1 MRAGGDELSCSPSF
15 SAFSGGDRVVAP
27 FGRPLGSVRLSEPT
41 SRYDV
46 IVIGSGFGG
55 AMAAH
60 APVLAGARVLML
72 ERGGWVERGPHN
84 WEPAGAMELTP
95 FYSKETP
102 VRVRQGSRS
111 STIGLYHCVG
121 GQSVFSGAVALRFRE
136 RDFLPEAEIVRDSG
150 AKWPF
155 GYDELEPYYARAEQL
170 LGVAG
175 ESGVDPTEPPR
186 TNPYAR
192 GPARLSHTSGV
203 IERAARD
210 LGMHPFR
217 LPLAINY
224 ENGSTRHA
232 CKACTTC
239 DAFACAVEAKN
250 DVATAIIPDLMRAG
264 MELRPRTVATRL
276 VLDGDRIAAVEC
288 VDRDSGR
295 AWSAHA
301 DVVILAGGVLATPHL
316 LLASHL
322 ERANPAGHAVGRYLM
337 RHCNGLVYGFFRHPP
352 NPAREFHKQIGIH
365 DFYFG
370 HRDISV
376 PRGKLGC
383 IQQVMAPPIGL
394 IQARVP
400 ALIGRILSLG
410 VEHVTGLLAI
420 AEDTPQL
427 GNGVTVDWEGR
438 DAYGMPLPLVRHD
451 YTARDLL
458 ARRALLRQAKRV
470 LRKAGAR
477 FFYVHG
483 IETFSHAVGTV
494 RMGADPATSPLD
506 ELGRYR
512 GVRNLWVTDG
522 SVMPTSA
529 AVNPS
534 LTISAIALRAGDAI
548 ARGKAA

>member
-1 MRAGGDELSCSPSF
+1 MS
-15 SAFSGGDRVVAP
+15 SAD
-27 FGRPLGSVRLSEPT
+27 

-60 APVLAGARVLML
+60 APALAGARVLML

-84 WEPAGAMELTP
+84 WEPGGAMELTP

-102 VRVRQGSRS
+102 VRVQQGRRS
-111 STIGLYHCVG
+111 STIGLYNCVG

-136 RDFLPEAEIVRDSG
+136 RDFTPDPQIAGASEAR
-150 AKWPF
+150 WPF
-155 GYDELEPYYARAEQL
+155 GYDELEPYYSQAERL
-170 LGVAG
+170 LDVAG
-175 ESGVDPTEPPR
+175 ETGVDPTEPR
-186 TNPYAR
+186 RAAPYPHGA
-192 GPARLSHTSGV
+192 AKLSKTSGV
-203 IERAARD
+203 IEHAARE
-210 LGMHPFR
+210 LGLHPFR

-224 ENGSTRHA
+224 QDGAARRA
-232 CKACTTC
+232 CQACTTC

-250 DVATAIIPDLMRAG
+250 DVATAILPALMRVG
-264 MELRPRTVATRL
+264 MELRPRTVVTRL
-276 VLDGDRIAAVEC
+276 VLEGDRIVGVDC
-288 VDRDSGR
+288 IDRDSGQTWR
-295 AWSAHA
+295 AHG
-301 DVVILAGGVLATPHL
+301 DVIILAAGVLATPHL
-316 LLASHL
+316 LLSSGL
-322 ERANPAGHAVGRYLM
+322 ERVNPAGHAVGRYLM

-370 HRDISV
+370 HDDIPV
-376 PRGKLGC
+376 PHGKLGC

-400 ALIGRILSLG
+400 ALIGRVLSLG

-427 GNGVTVDWEGR
+427 TNGLTVDWERR
-438 DAYGMPLPLVRHD
+438 DAYGVPLPVVRHD
-451 YTARDLL
+451 YTTRDLL
-458 ARRALLRQAKRV
+458 ARRALLRQSKRV
-470 LRKAGAR
+470 LGRAGAR
-477 FFYVHG
+477 FFYVHS

-494 RMGADPATSPLD
+494 RMGTDPSTSPLD
-506 ELGRYR
+506 EFGRYR

-534 LTISAIALRAGDAI
+534 LTISAIALRAGEAI
-548 ARGKAA
+548 ARGLAA

>member
-1 MRAGGDELSCSPSF
+1 MF
-15 SAFSGGDRVVAP
+15 SSAP
-27 FGRPLGSVRLSEPT
+27 
-41 SRYDV
+41 RYDV

-84 WEPAGAMELTP
+84 WEPQGAMELTP

-102 VRVRQGSRS
+102 VRVHQGRRS

-136 RDFLPEAEIVRDSG
+136 RDFVSAPEIVGSSEAR
-150 AKWPF
+150 WPF
-155 GYDELEPYYARAEQL
+155 AYQDLEPYYARAEGL
-170 LGVAG
+170 LDVAG
-175 ESGVDPTEPPR
+175 ESGADPTEPPR
-186 TNPYAR
+186 TAPYPHE
-192 GPARLSHTSGV
+192 PARLAGTSDV
-203 IERAARD
+203 IARAARD
-210 LGMHPFR
+210 LGLHPFR

-224 ENGSTRHA
+224 HNGAARRA
-232 CKACTTC
+232 CQACTTC

-250 DVATAIIPDLMRAG
+250 DVATAIIPALMHAG
-264 MELRPRTVATRL
+264 MELRPRTVVTRL
-276 VLDGDRIAAVEC
+276 VLEGDRITAVEC
-288 VDRDSGR
+288 IDRDSGR
-295 AWSAHA
+295 AWRAHA
-301 DVVILAGGVLATPHL
+301 KVVVLAAGVLATPHL
-316 LLASHL
+316 LLSSEL

-352 NPAREFHKQIGIH
+352 NPGREFHKQIGIH

-370 HRDISV
+370 HRDISA

-383 IQQVMAPPIGL
+383 IQQVMAPPVGL

-400 ALIGRILSLG
+400 SLLGRVLALG
-410 VEHVTGLLAI
+410 VDHVTGLLAI

-427 GNGVTVDWEGR
+427 ANGVTLDWNRR
-438 DAYGMPLPLVRHD
+438 DAYGLPLPVVRHD

-470 LRKAGAR
+470 LRRAGAR
-477 FFYVHG
+477 FFYVHR

-494 RMGADPATSPLD
+494 RMGIDAATAPLD
-506 ELGRYR
+506 EIGRYR
-512 GVRNLWVTDG
+512 GIRNLWVTDG
-522 SVMPTSA
+522 SVMPTSG

-534 LTISAIALRAGDAI
+534 LTISAIALRSGEAI
-548 ARGKAA
+548 VREVAA

>member
-1 MRAGGDELSCSPSF
+1 
-15 SAFSGGDRVVAP
+15 
-27 FGRPLGSVRLSEPT
+27 
-41 SRYDV
+41 
-46 IVIGSGFGG
+46 
-55 AMAAH
+55 
-60 APVLAGARVLML
+60 
-72 ERGGWVERGPHN
+72 
-84 WEPAGAMELTP
+84 MELTP

-102 VRVRQGSRS
+102 VHVHQGRRS
-111 STIGLYHCVG
+111 STIGLYYCVG

-136 RDFLPEAEIVRDSG
+136 RDFEPDPEIVGTSQAR
-150 AKWPF
+150 WPF
-155 GYDELEPYYARAEQL
+155 GYDELEPYYVRAEEL
-170 LGVAG
+170 LEVAG

-186 TNPYAR
+186 ATPYPHAP
-192 GPARLSHTSGV
+192 GRLSHTSGV

-210 LGMHPFR
+210 LGLHPFR

-224 ENGSTRHA
+224 QNGGVRRA
-232 CKACTTC
+232 CQACTTC

-250 DVATAIIPDLMRAG
+250 DVATAVIPALIRAG
-264 MELRPRTVATRL
+264 MELRPRTVVRRL
-276 VLDGDRIAAVEC
+276 ILEGDRITGVEC
-288 VDRDSGR
+288 IERDSGR
-295 AWSAHA
+295 AWRAHG
-301 DVVILAGGVLATPHL
+301 DVVVLAAGVLATPHL
-316 LLASHL
+316 LLASGL
-322 ERANPAGHAVGRYLM
+322 ERVNPAGQAVGRFLM

-370 HRDISV
+370 HRDIHV

-400 ALIGRILSLG
+400 ALVGRVLSLG
-410 VEHVTGLLAI
+410 VDHVTGLLAI
-420 AEDTPQL
+420 AEDTPQQS
-427 GNGVTVDWEGR
+427 NGVTVDWAQR
-438 DAYGMPLPLVRHD
+438 DAYGLPVPVVRHD
-451 YTARDLL
+451 YTPRDLL
-458 ARRALLRQAKRV
+458 ARRALLRQSKRV
-470 LRKAGAR
+470 LRQAGAR
-477 FFYVHG
+477 FFYVHH

-494 RMGADPATSPLD
+494 RMGTDPATSPLD

-548 ARGKAA
+548 VRAAAA

>member
-1 MRAGGDELSCSPSF
+1 MSSSD
-15 SAFSGGDRVVAP
+15 
-27 FGRPLGSVRLSEPT
+27 

-72 ERGGWVERGPHN
+72 ERGGWVDRGPHN
-84 WEPAGAMELTP
+84 WEPRGAMELTP
-95 FYSKETP
+95 FYSRETP
-102 VRVRQGSRS
+102 VRVHQGRRA

-136 RDFLPEAEIVRDSG
+136 RDFIPDPEIVGTSEAR
-150 AKWPF
+150 WPF
-155 GYDELEPYYARAEQL
+155 GYHELEPYYARAERL
-170 LGVAG
+170 LDVAG

-186 TNPYAR
+186 TSPYPHT
-192 GPARLSHTSGV
+192 PARLSGTSGV
-203 IERAARD
+203 IEHAARE

-224 ENGSTRHA
+224 EDGAARRA
-232 CKACTTC
+232 CQACTTC

-250 DVATAIIPDLMRAG
+250 DVATAILPALMRAG
-264 MELRPRTVATRL
+264 MELRPRTVVTKLMFDR
-276 VLDGDRIAAVEC
+276 DRITEVEC
-288 VDRDSGR
+288 IERDSGR
-295 AWSAHA
+295 AYRVSG
-301 DVVILAGGVLATPHL
+301 DVIVLAAGVLATPHL
-316 LLASHL
+316 LLASGL
-322 ERANPAGHAVGRYLM
+322 ERTNPAGQAVGRYLM

-400 ALIGRILSLG
+400 ALVGRVLSLG
-410 VEHVTGLLAI
+410 VDHVTGLLAI
-420 AEDTPQL
+420 AEDTPQQT
-427 GNGVTVDWEGR
+427 NGVTLDWSHR
-438 DAYGMPLPLVRHD
+438 DAYGLPLPVVRHD
-451 YTARDLL
+451 YAARDLL
-458 ARRALLRQAKRV
+458 ARRALLRQSKRV
-470 LRKAGAR
+470 LRRAGAR

-494 RMGADPATSPLD
+494 RMGSDPAASPLD

-534 LTISAIALRAGDAI
+534 LTISAIALRSGDAI
-548 ARGKAA
+548 VRNMAA

>member
-1 MRAGGDELSCSPSF
+1 LSSS
-15 SAFSGGDRVVAP
+15 D
-27 FGRPLGSVRLSEPT
+27 

-72 ERGGWVERGPHN
+72 ERGGWVDRGPHN
-84 WEPAGAMELTP
+84 WEPRGAMELTP
-95 FYSKETP
+95 FYSRETP
-102 VRVRQGSRS
+102 VRVHQGRRA

-136 RDFLPEAEIVRDSG
+136 RDFIADPDIVGTSQAR
-150 AKWPF
+150 WPF
-155 GYDELEPYYARAEQL
+155 GYNELEPYYARAERL
-170 LGVAG
+170 LDVAG

-186 TNPYAR
+186 TSPYPHM
-192 GPARLSHTSGV
+192 PARLSGTSGV
-203 IERAARD
+203 IEHAARD

-224 ENGSTRHA
+224 EDGAARRA
-232 CKACTTC
+232 CQACTTC

-250 DVATAIIPDLMRAG
+250 DVATAILPALMRAG
-264 MELRPRTVATRL
+264 MELRPRPVVTKL
-276 VLDGDRIAAVEC
+276 VFDRGRITEVEC
-288 VDRDSGR
+288 IDRDNGRPYRVSG
-295 AWSAHA
+295 
-301 DVVILAGGVLATPHL
+301 DVIVLAAGVLATPHL
-316 LLASHL
+316 LLASGL
-322 ERANPAGHAVGRYLM
+322 ERMNPAGQAVGRYLM

-370 HRDISV
+370 HRDIPV

-400 ALIGRILSLG
+400 ALVGRVLSLG
-410 VEHVTGLLAI
+410 VDHVTGLLAI
-420 AEDTPQL
+420 AEDTPQQT
-427 GNGVTVDWEGR
+427 NGVTLDWSHR
-438 DAYGMPLPLVRHD
+438 DSYGLPLPVVRHD
-451 YTARDLL
+451 YVARDLL
-458 ARRALLRQAKRV
+458 ARRALLRESKRV
-470 LRKAGAR
+470 LRRAGAR

-494 RMGADPATSPLD
+494 RMGSDPAASPLD

-534 LTISAIALRAGDAI
+534 LTISAIALRSGDAI
-548 ARGKAA
+548 VRDMAA

>member
-1 MRAGGDELSCSPSF
+1 LAAREFLALSSS
-15 SAFSGGDRVVAP
+15 SSQ
-27 FGRPLGSVRLSEPT
+27 
-41 SRYDV
+41 YDV

-72 ERGGWVERGPHN
+72 ERGGWVERGPQN
-84 WEPAGAMELTP
+84 WEPGGAMELTP

-102 VRVRQGSRS
+102 VRVHQGNRA

-136 RDFLPEAEIVRDSG
+136 RDFEPEPDIVGSSG
-150 AKWPF
+150 ARWPLT
-155 GYDELEPYYARAEQL
+155 YQELEPYYERAERL
-170 LGVAG
+170 LDVAG
-175 ESGVDPTEPPR
+175 ESGGDPTEPQR
-186 TNPYAR
+186 AAPYPHT
-192 GPARLSHTSGV
+192 PARLSATSGV

-210 LGMHPFR
+210 LGLHPFR

-224 ENGSTRHA
+224 QNGGDRRA
-232 CKACTTC
+232 CQACTTC
-239 DAFACAVEAKN
+239 DAFACAVAAKN
-250 DVATAIIPDLMRAG
+250 DVATAIIPGLVRAG
-264 MELRPRTVATRL
+264 MELRPRTVVTKL
-276 VLDGDRIAAVEC
+276 VLEGDRIAGVEC
-288 VDRDSGR
+288 VDRDTGQRWR
-295 AWSAHA
+295 ARG
-301 DVVILAGGVLATPHL
+301 DVVVLAAGVLATPHL
-316 LLASHL
+316 LLCSGL
-322 ERANPAGHAVGRYLM
+322 ERVSPAGPTVGRYLM
-337 RHCNGLVYGFFRHPP
+337 RHCNGLVYGFFRRPP

-370 HRDISV
+370 HRDVAV
-376 PRGKLGC
+376 PHGKLGC

-400 ALIGRILSLG
+400 ALLGKVLSLG
-410 VEHVTGLLAI
+410 VDHVTGLLAI

-427 GNGVTVDWEGR
+427 ANGVTLDWQHR
-438 DAYGMPLPLVRHD
+438 DAYDLPVPVVRHD
-451 YTARDLL
+451 YTPRDLL
-458 ARRALLRQAKRV
+458 ARRALLRQSKRV
-470 LRKAGAR
+470 LRRAGAR

-494 RMGADPATSPLD
+494 RMGTDPATSPLD

-534 LTISAIALRAGDAI
+534 LTISALALRSGDAI
-548 ARGKAA
+548 AQQRVA

>member
-1 MRAGGDELSCSPSF
+1 LSSS
-15 SAFSGGDRVVAP
+15 D
-27 FGRPLGSVRLSEPT
+27 

-55 AMAAH
+55 AMAAR
-60 APVLAGARVLML
+60 APVLSGARVLML

-84 WEPAGAMELTP
+84 WEPRGAMELTP

-102 VRVRQGSRS
+102 VRVHQGRRS

-136 RDFLPEAEIVRDSG
+136 RDFVPDPEIVGTSG
-150 AKWPF
+150 ANWPF
-155 GYDELEPYYARAEQL
+155 GYEELEPYYTRAERL
-170 LGVAG
+170 LDVAG

-186 TNPYAR
+186 AAPYPH
-192 GPARLSHTSGV
+192 GPAKLSGTSGV
-203 IERAARD
+203 IEHAARD
-210 LGMHPFR
+210 LGLHPFR

-224 ENGSTRHA
+224 EDGVARRA
-232 CKACTTC
+232 CQACTTC

-250 DVATAIIPDLMRAG
+250 DVATAIIPALMRAG
-264 MELRPRTVATRL
+264 MELRPRTVVTRL
-276 VLDGDRIAAVEC
+276 VLEADRITGVDC
-288 VDRDSGR
+288 IDRDTGR
-295 AWSAHA
+295 AWRVHG
-301 DVVILAGGVLATPHL
+301 DVVVLAAGVLATPHL
-316 LLASHL
+316 LLCSGL
-322 ERANPAGHAVGRYLM
+322 ERVNPAGQAVGRYLM

-370 HRDISV
+370 HRDIAA

-400 ALIGRILSLG
+400 ALLGRVLSLG
-410 VEHVTGLLAI
+410 VDHVTGLLAI
-420 AEDTPQL
+420 AEDTPRL
-427 GNGVTVDWEGR
+427 TNGVTVDWAQR
-438 DAYGMPLPLVRHD
+438 DAYGLPTPVVRHD

-458 ARRALLRQAKRV
+458 ARRALLRQSKRV
-470 LRKAGAR
+470 LRRAGALL
-477 FFYVHG
+477 FYVHS

-494 RMGADPATSPLD
+494 RMGSDPATSPLD
-506 ELGRYR
+506 EFGRYR
-512 GVRNLWVTDG
+512 GLRNLWVTDG

-534 LTISAIALRAGDAI
+534 LTISAIALRSGEAI
-548 ARGKAA
+548 VRGTAAR

>member
-1 MRAGGDELSCSPSF
+1 MRFLGATGWSPPLAARSGASSLAGSQ
-15 SAFSGGDRVVAP
+15 
-27 FGRPLGSVRLSEPT
+27 

-60 APVLAGARVLML
+60 APVFAGARVLMV
-72 ERGGWVERGPHN
+72 ERGGWVDRGPHN

-102 VRVRQGSRS
+102 VRVRQGRRS

-136 RDFLPEAEIVRDSG
+136 RDFVPDGDIVRDSA

-155 GYDELEPYYARAEQL
+155 GYKELEPYYARAEQL

-175 ESGVDPTEPPR
+175 ESGVDPTDPPR
-186 TNPYAR
+186 TNPYPR
-192 GPARLSHTSGV
+192 GPATLSHTSGV

-224 ENGSTRHA
+224 ENRSTRQA
-232 CKACTTC
+232 CRACTTC

-250 DVATAIIPDLMRAG
+250 DIATAIIPDLMRAG
-264 MELRPRTVATRL
+264 MELCPRTVATRL
-276 VLDGDRIAAVEC
+276 VLEGDRIVAVEC
-288 VDRDSGR
+288 VDRDSRR
-295 AWSAHA
+295 AWRAHA
-301 DVVILAGGVLATPHL
+301 DVVILAAGVLATPHL

-322 ERANPAGHAVGRYLM
+322 ERVNPAGHAVGRYLM

-370 HRDISV
+370 HRDIPA

-400 ALIGRILSLG
+400 ALIGRVLSLG
-410 VEHVTGLLAI
+410 VDHVTGLLAI

-427 GNGVTVDWEGR
+427 GNGVTVDWDVR
-438 DAYGMPLPLVRHD
+438 DAYELPLPVVRHD

-494 RMGADPATSPLD
+494 RMGVDPATSPLD

-512 GVRNLWVTDG
+512 GVHNLWVTDG

-534 LTISAIALRAGDAI
+534 LTISAIALRAGEAI
-548 ARGKAA
+548 AQGRAA

>member
-1 MRAGGDELSCSPSF
+1 LATPR
-15 SAFSGGDRVVAP
+15 
-27 FGRPLGSVRLSEPT
+27 

-55 AMAAH
+55 AMAARE
-60 APVLAGARVLML
+60 PVLAGARVLML

-84 WEPAGAMELTP
+84 WEPGGAMELTP

-102 VRVRQGSRS
+102 VRVHQGRRA

-136 RDFLPEAEIVRDSG
+136 RDFAHDREIAGDSG
-150 AKWPF
+150 ACWPF
-155 GYDELEPYYARAEQL
+155 SYDEIEPYYERAERIL
-170 LGVAG
+170 DVAG
-175 ESGVDPTEPPR
+175 EVGVDPTEPR
-186 TNPYAR
+186 RASAYAHP
-192 GPARLSHTSGV
+192 PAKLSQTSGV

-224 ENGSTRHA
+224 RNGAARQA
-232 CKACTTC
+232 CRACTTC

-250 DVATAIIPDLMRAG
+250 DIATAVIPELVRAG
-264 MELRPRTVATRL
+264 MELRPRTVVTRL
-276 VLDGDRIAAVEC
+276 VLDGDRITGVEC
-288 VDRDSGR
+288 VDRDSGERWR
-295 AWSAHA
+295 AEG
-301 DVVILAGGVLATPHL
+301 DVVVLAAGVLATPHL
-316 LLASHL
+316 LLASAL
-322 ERANPAGHAVGRYLM
+322 ERVNPAGHAVGRFLM

-370 HRDISV
+370 DPDLTE

-383 IQQVMAPPIGL
+383 IQQVMAPPIAL
-394 IQARVP
+394 VQARVP
-400 ALIGRILSLG
+400 ALIGRMLALG
-410 VEHVTGLLAI
+410 VDYVTGLLAI

-427 GNGVTVDWEGR
+427 ANGVTLDRATR
-438 DAYGMPLPLVRHD
+438 DAYGMPVPVVRHD
-451 YTARDLL
+451 YTRRDVL
-458 ARRALLRQAKRV
+458 ARRALLRQSKRV
-470 LRKAGAR
+470 LRHAGAR
-477 FFYVHG
+477 FFYVHA

-494 RMGADPATSPLD
+494 RMGADPSTSPLD
-506 ELGRYR
+506 GLGRYR

-548 ARGKAA
+548 ARGERQ

>member
-1 MRAGGDELSCSPSF
+1 LSK
-15 SAFSGGDRVVAP
+15 
-27 FGRPLGSVRLSEPT
+27 PT

-60 APVLAGARVLML
+60 APVVAGARVLML

-102 VRVRQGSRS
+102 VRVRQGQRS

-136 RDFLPEAEIVRDSG
+136 RDFQPEPEIVQDSG
-150 AKWPF
+150 ARWPF
-155 GYDELEPYYARAEQL
+155 GYDELEPYYTRAEKL
-170 LGVAG
+170 LNVAG

-186 TNPYAR
+186 TTPYSR
-192 GPARLSHTSGV
+192 GPTRLSHTSGV

-224 ENGSTRHA
+224 ENGSTRQA

-250 DVATAIIPDLMRAG
+250 DVATAIIPDLMRGG

-276 VLDGDRIAAVEC
+276 VLEGDRIVAVEC
-288 VDRDSGR
+288 VDRESGR
-295 AWSAHA
+295 
-301 DVVILAGGVLATPHL
+301 VVRVEGEVVVLAGGVLATPHL

-322 ERANPAGHAVGRYLM
+322 ERVNPAAHAVGRYLM

-370 HRDISV
+370 HREISA
-376 PRGKLGC
+376 PPGKLGC

-427 GNGVTVDWEGR
+427 GNGVTVDWESH
-438 DAYGMPLPLVRHD
+438 DTYGMPLPLVRHD

-494 RMGADPATSPLD
+494 RMGSDPATSPLD

-548 ARGKAA
+548 ARGNAA

>member
-1 MRAGGDELSCSPSF
+1 LGHPVGSSFALSSSN
-15 SAFSGGDRVVAP
+15 VH
-27 FGRPLGSVRLSEPT
+27 
-41 SRYDV
+41 YDV
-46 IVIGSGFGG
+46 IVVGSGFGG
-55 AMAAH
+55 AMAAR

-72 ERGGWVERGPHN
+72 ERGGWVERGPEN
-84 WEPAGAMELTP
+84 WEPSGAMELTP

-102 VRVRQGSRS
+102 VRVHQGRRT
-111 STIGLYHCVG
+111 STIGQYHCVG

-136 RDFLPEAEIVRDSG
+136 RDFVSDPQIVGDSG
-150 AKWPF
+150 AQWPF

-170 LGVAG
+170 LDVAG
-175 ESGVDPTEPPR
+175 ESGVDPTEPR
-186 TNPYAR
+186 RATPYAH

-210 LGMHPFR
+210 LGLHPFR

-224 ENGSTRHA
+224 QNGSTRHA
-232 CKACTTC
+232 CQACTTC

-250 DVATAIIPDLMRAG
+250 DVATVIIPALVRAG
-264 MELRPRTVATRL
+264 MELRPRTVVTRL
-276 VLDGDRIAAVEC
+276 VLEGDRILAVDC
-288 VDRDSGR
+288 IDRDSGR
-295 AWSAHA
+295 AWRAHG
-301 DVVILAGGVLATPHL
+301 DVIVLAAGVLATPHL
-316 LLASHL
+316 LLASEL
-322 ERANPAGHAVGRYLM
+322 ERVNPAGHAVGRYLM

-370 HRDISV
+370 HRDIAT

-394 IQARVP
+394 VQARVP
-400 ALIGRILSLG
+400 SLIGRILSLG
-410 VEHVTGLLAI
+410 VDYVTGLLAI

-427 GNGVTVDWEGR
+427 ANGVTVDWERR
-438 DAYGMPLPLVRHD
+438 DVYGLPLAVVRHD

-458 ARRALLRQAKRV
+458 ARRALLRQSKRV
-470 LRKAGAR
+470 LRRAGAR

-494 RMGADPATSPLD
+494 RMGPDPAASPLD

-548 ARGKAA
+548 AHETAA

>member
-1 MRAGGDELSCSPSF
+1 MP
-15 SAFSGGDRVVAP
+15 GGDRS
-27 FGRPLGSVRLSEPT
+27 GRPLWTPGSFLALSSSDP
-41 SRYDV
+41 RYDV

-84 WEPAGAMELTP
+84 WEPQGAMELTP

-102 VRVRQGSRS
+102 VRVHQGRRT
-111 STIGLYHCVG
+111 STIGQYHCVG

-136 RDFLPEAEIVRDSG
+136 RDFVSDPEIVGDSG
-150 AKWPF
+150 AQWPF
-155 GYDELEPYYARAEQL
+155 GYDELEPYYARAEHL
-170 LGVAG
+170 LDVAG
-175 ESGVDPTEPPR
+175 ESGVDPTEPR
-186 TNPYAR
+186 RAAPYSH
-192 GPARLSHTSGV
+192 GPARLSQTSGV
-203 IERAARD
+203 IAQAARD
-210 LGMHPFR
+210 LGLHPFR

-224 ENGSTRHA
+224 HNGAARRA
-232 CKACTTC
+232 CQACTTC

-250 DVATAIIPDLMRAG
+250 DIATAIIPALVRAG
-264 MELRPRTVATRL
+264 MELRPRTVVTRL
-276 VLDGDRIAAVEC
+276 VLEGDRISGVDC
-288 VDRDSGR
+288 IDRDSGHVWR
-295 AWSAHA
+295 ARGAM
-301 DVVILAGGVLATPHL
+301 VVLAAGVLATPHL
-316 LLASHL
+316 LLCSEL
-322 ERANPAGHAVGRYLM
+322 ERVNPAGHAVGRYLM

-370 HRDISV
+370 HRDISA

-400 ALIGRILSLG
+400 ALLSRVLSLG
-410 VEHVTGLLAI
+410 VDHVTGLLAI

-427 GNGVTVDWEGR
+427 ANGLTVDWTQR
-438 DAYGMPLPLVRHD
+438 DTYGLPLPIVRHH
-451 YTARDLL
+451 YTTRDLL

-470 LRKAGAR
+470 LQRAGAR
-477 FFYVHG
+477 FFYVHS

-494 RMGADPATSPLD
+494 RMGVDPATSPLD
-506 ELGRYR
+506 EIGRYR

-534 LTISAIALRAGDAI
+534 LTISAIALRSGEAI
-548 ARGKAA
+548 VREMAA

>member
-1 MRAGGDELSCSPSF
+1 MSSSD
-15 SAFSGGDRVVAP
+15 
-27 FGRPLGSVRLSEPT
+27 
-41 SRYDV
+41 SRHDL

-84 WEPAGAMELTP
+84 WEPGGAMELTP

-102 VRVRQGSRS
+102 VRVHQGRHS
-111 STIGLYHCVG
+111 SMIGLYHCVG

-136 RDFLPEAEIVRDSG
+136 RDFVSDAEIVGDSR
-150 AKWPF
+150 AQWPF

-170 LGVAG
+170 LDVSG
-175 ESGVDPTEPPR
+175 ESGVDPTEPR
-186 TNPYAR
+186 RAAPYSHR
-192 GPARLSHTSGV
+192 PARLSQTSGV
-203 IERAARD
+203 IERAARE
-210 LGMHPFR
+210 LGLHPFR

-224 ENGSTRHA
+224 QNGSARHA
-232 CKACTTC
+232 CQACTTC

-250 DVATAIIPDLMRAG
+250 DIATTIIPALVRAG
-264 MELRPRTVATRL
+264 MELRPRTVVTRL
-276 VLDGDRIAAVEC
+276 VLDGDRIVGVDC
-288 VDRDSGR
+288 IDRDNGR
-295 AWSAHA
+295 AWRAHG
-301 DVVILAGGVLATPHL
+301 DVVVLAAGVLATPHL
-316 LLASHL
+316 LLASGL

-370 HRDISV
+370 HRDIAV

-400 ALIGRILSLG
+400 AVIGRILSLG
-410 VEHVTGLLAI
+410 VDHVTGLLAI

-427 GNGVTVDWEGR
+427 ANGVTLDWERR
-438 DAYGMPLPLVRHD
+438 DAYGLPLPVVRHD
-451 YTARDLL
+451 YTVRDRL
-458 ARRALLRQAKRV
+458 ARRALLRQSRRV
-470 LRKAGAR
+470 LRRAGAR

-494 RMGADPATSPLD
+494 RIGSDPATAPLD

-548 ARGKAA
+548 AHGITA

>member
-1 MRAGGDELSCSPSF
+1 MS
-15 SAFSGGDRVVAP
+15 SAD
-27 FGRPLGSVRLSEPT
+27 

-60 APVLAGARVLML
+60 APALAGARVLML

-84 WEPAGAMELTP
+84 WEPGGAMELTP

-102 VRVRQGSRS
+102 VRVHQGRRS
-111 STIGLYHCVG
+111 STIGLYNCVG

-136 RDFLPEAEIVRDSG
+136 RDFAPDPQIAGASEAR
-150 AKWPF
+150 WPF
-155 GYDELEPYYARAEQL
+155 GYDELEPYYSQAERL
-170 LGVAG
+170 LDVAG
-175 ESGVDPTEPPR
+175 ESGVDPTEPR
-186 TNPYAR
+186 RAAPYPQPSAK
-192 GPARLSHTSGV
+192 LSTTSGV
-203 IERAARD
+203 IEHAARE
-210 LGMHPFR
+210 LGLHPFR

-224 ENGSTRHA
+224 QNGAARRA
-232 CKACTTC
+232 CQACTTC

-250 DVATAIIPDLMRAG
+250 DVATTILPALMRVG
-264 MELRPRTVATRL
+264 MELRPRTVVTRL
-276 VLDGDRIAAVEC
+276 VLEADRIVGVDC
-288 VDRDSGR
+288 VDRDSGQVWR
-295 AWSAHA
+295 AQA
-301 DVVILAGGVLATPHL
+301 DVIILAAGVLATPHL
-316 LLASHL
+316 LLSSGL
-322 ERANPAGHAVGRYLM
+322 DRANPAGHAVGRYLM

-370 HRDISV
+370 HDDI
-376 PRGKLGC
+376 PAPHGKLGC

-400 ALIGRILSLG
+400 ALLGRVLSLG
-410 VEHVTGLLAI
+410 VDHVTGLLAI

-427 GNGVTVDWEGR
+427 SNGLTVDWERR
-438 DAYGMPLPLVRHD
+438 DVYGLPLPVVRHD

-458 ARRALLRQAKRV
+458 ARRALLRQSKRV
-470 LRKAGAR
+470 LGRAGAR
-477 FFYVHG
+477 FFYVHS

-494 RMGADPATSPLD
+494 RMGTDPSTSPLD

-512 GVRNLWVTDG
+512 GVQNLWVTDG

-534 LTISAIALRAGDAI
+534 LTISAIALRAGEAI

>member
-1 MRAGGDELSCSPSF
+1 MSSSDP
-15 SAFSGGDRVVAP
+15 
-27 FGRPLGSVRLSEPT
+27 
-41 SRYDV
+41 RYDV

-84 WEPAGAMELTP
+84 WESRGAMELTP

-102 VRVRQGSRS
+102 VRVYQGRRS
-111 STIGLYHCVG
+111 STIGLYNCVG

-136 RDFLPEAEIVRDSG
+136 HDFVPDPEILGESQAR
-150 AKWPF
+150 WPF
-155 GYDELEPYYARAEQL
+155 AYQDLEPYYARAERL
-170 LGVAG
+170 LDVAG

-186 TNPYAR
+186 AAPYPHE
-192 GPARLSHTSGV
+192 PARLAGTSDV
-203 IERAARD
+203 IARAARD
-210 LGMHPFR
+210 LGLHPFR

-224 ENGSTRHA
+224 QNGAARRA
-232 CKACTTC
+232 CQACTTC

-250 DVATAIIPDLMRAG
+250 DVATAIIPALVRAG
-264 MELRPRTVATRL
+264 MDLRPRTVVTGL
-276 VLDGDRIAAVEC
+276 VLEGDRITG
-288 VDRDSGR
+288 VDCIDRESRR
-295 AWSAHA
+295 AWRAHGT
-301 DVVILAGGVLATPHL
+301 VVVLAAGVLATPHL
-316 LLASHL
+316 LLCSGL
-322 ERANPAGHAVGRYLM
+322 DRVNPAGHAVGRYLM

-400 ALIGRILSLG
+400 ALLGRVLSLG
-410 VEHVTGLLAI
+410 VDHVTGLLAI
-420 AEDTPQL
+420 AEDTPQRA
-427 GNGVTVDWEGR
+427 NGLTLDWAQR
-438 DAYGMPLPLVRHD
+438 DAYGLPLPIVRHD
-451 YTARDLL
+451 YTTRDLL

-470 LRKAGAR
+470 LRQAGAR
-477 FFYVHG
+477 FFYVHS

-494 RMGADPATSPLD
+494 RMGLDSTTAPLD
-506 ELGRYR
+506 DTGRYR

-548 ARGKAA
+548 VREMAA